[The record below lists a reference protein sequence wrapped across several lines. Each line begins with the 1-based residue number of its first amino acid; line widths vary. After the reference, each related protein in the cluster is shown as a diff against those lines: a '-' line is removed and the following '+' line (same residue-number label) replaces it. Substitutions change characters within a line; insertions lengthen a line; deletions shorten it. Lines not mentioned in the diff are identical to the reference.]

1 MAQAL
6 YTYLAP
12 GIPTVAVD
20 RLNPQ
25 FATSLAA
32 LFNSLPVELRNS
44 VRINSAFRT
53 PERQAELFKAAVAK
67 YGSEEAA
74 RKWVAPPG
82 RSKHNEGAAVDLKY
96 IDPAAKEYIHANAK
110 NFGLN
115 FPMSHEDWHIEP
127 VGARNMVMPADAAN
141 AGAPVDNSAQPTAPS
156 EQDFNLAALGSTL
169 RDLAKNMGM
178 LPTPTKPRMGGDTQV
193 NVNKIV
199 GDGRNLVLGGGYE
212 L

>member
-6 YTYLAP
+6 YTYSAP

-53 PERQAELFKAAVAK
+53 PERQAELYQAAVQK

-82 RSKHNEGAAVDLKY
+82 RSKHNDGSAVDLKY
-96 IDPAAKEYIHANAK
+96 LDPAAKEYIHANAK

-178 LPTPTKPRMGGDTQV
+178 LPTPTKPRMADDRQV

-199 GDGRNLVLGGGYE
+199 GDGRNLVLGGGFE